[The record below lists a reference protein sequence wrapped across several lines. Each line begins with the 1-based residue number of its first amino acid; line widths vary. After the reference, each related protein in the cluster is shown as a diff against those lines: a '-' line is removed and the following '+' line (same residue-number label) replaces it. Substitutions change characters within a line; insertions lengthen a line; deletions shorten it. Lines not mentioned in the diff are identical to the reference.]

1 MTLYFRVPKLDEY
14 QHYKDRSPP
23 WIKLHRRV
31 LLSYE
36 FSRLQDASKAHLMQI
51 WLLASDL
58 DNKIPHDA
66 EWIGGKIN
74 ATSPV
79 DLAALQA
86 LNFIELLQN
95 DSATLPE
102 RLQDAIPEREKRESR
117 EETKKEKEGDTS
129 ARPPARQN
137 AQLDFELFKSVYPK
151 RSGAQPWSRA
161 VKAANARIKEGTPFE
176 AMIAG
181 AELYAKF
188 CDAMGKTGSEFVMQA
203 STFLGPERHFAEPW
217 DASPNRF
224 GARPVDNSAA
234 LAEAIEQVEQKER
247 TIDG

>member
-31 LLSYE
+31 LLSYK

-58 DNKIPHDA
+58 DNKIPYDA

-79 DLAALQA
+79 DLDTLQD
-86 LNFIELLQN
+86 LDFIELLQD
-95 DSATLPE
+95 DSDPLPE

-117 EETKKEKEGDTS
+117 GETKAKKEGDTS

-137 AQLDFELFKSVYPK
+137 AQFDFEMFKSVYPK

-188 CDAMGKTGSEFVMQA
+188 CEAAGKVGTEFVMQA
-203 STFLGPERHFAEPW
+203 ATFLGPEKHFLEPW
-217 DASPNRF
+217 APPPSK
-224 GARPVDNSAA
+224 
-234 LAEAIEQVEQKER
+234 AEALQERNRNHGIDFIEGN
-247 TIDG
+247 DDD